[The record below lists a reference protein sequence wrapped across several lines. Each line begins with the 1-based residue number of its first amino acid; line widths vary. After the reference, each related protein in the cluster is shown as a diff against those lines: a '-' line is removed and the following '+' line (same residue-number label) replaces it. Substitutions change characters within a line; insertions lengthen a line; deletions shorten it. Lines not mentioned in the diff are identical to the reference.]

1 MADSITKRMPPYKC
15 LLLGDTALT
24 VEFGNKIDPA
34 INSLVIAF
42 ADRLRKEA
50 WKGVTDIVPTYRSV
64 TIHVDPRCLEISA
77 LREQL
82 RPLTEETLSLPELS
96 VRTLTIPV
104 LYGGEWGP
112 DLPDIAA
119 HAEMSAE
126 MVIELHSSV
135 SYRVYMLGF
144 SPGFPYMGTVP
155 DPLAMPRLPTPRI
168 RVPAGSV
175 GIAGNQTGIYPS
187 ATAGGWRL
195 IGRTPL
201 LLYRPTS
208 SHPFLLR
215 SGDVVQFKPIGLQE
229 FERWSREQHDAAY

>member
-1 MADSITKRMPPYKC
+1 MPSYKF

-34 INSLVIAF
+34 LNSLVIAF
-42 ADRLRKEA
+42 ADRLRKQA
-50 WKGVTDIVPTYRSV
+50 LKGVTDIVPTYRSV
-64 TIHVDPRCLEISA
+64 TIHVEPRCLKVTE
-77 LREQL
+77 LMEQI
-82 RPLTEETLSLPELS
+82 RPLTEETLSQPELS
-96 VRTLTIPV
+96 ARTVTIPV

-119 HAEMSAE
+119 HAGMSAE

-208 SHPFLLR
+208 SDPFLLR
-215 SGDVVQFKPIGLQE
+215 PGDVVQFKSIGLQE
-229 FERWSREQHDAAY
+229 FERWSRKEHDAAY